1 VEIPFFYKKATIYYD
16 KYIREVVFNSQ
27 KEKKIMKRIM
37 VFTFTLLTTLPIV
50 NAITTFESCSA
61 AQNLLSVNVSPDPLV
76 PGGYSTFTVSGEL
89 SKATSNAVLG
99 ILFLD
104 TNGRLIGKVLSTDVC
119 VINNGCPVTFLS
131 GEIGKV
137 YVPAVLPLPHTI
149 SVIVGERTA
158 KSANEALGCAI
169 ALVR

>member
-1 VEIPFFYKKATIYYD
+1 
-16 KYIREVVFNSQ
+16 
-27 KEKKIMKRIM
+27 MKRIM
-37 VFTFTLLTTLPIV
+37 VFAFTLLTTLSIV
-50 NAITTFESCSA
+50 NAITTFMPCST
-61 AQNLLSVNVSPDPLV
+61 AQNPLSVKVSPDPLV

-89 SKATSNAVLG
+89 LKSTSNALLG

-104 TNGRLIGKVLSTDVC
+104 KSGKLIGKVLSTDVC

-131 GEIGKV
+131 VEIGKV

-149 SVIVGERTA
+149 SVIVSERTA

-169 ALVR
+169 AQYIVKPESGTHDMLE